1 MTDVAAPV
9 VASQRG
15 PALHGPIWRGA
26 FWIENTLL
34 ALSLAAI
41 AILPV
46 AEMILRA
53 TGAAGIPGSSAVT
66 QHLVLVVGML
76 GGAVAARER
85 RMLSLSTVDA
95 FLKEPWRSRAHL
107 AAHGLA
113 AGVAAWLAVAGWMF
127 VADERAAYGDAPR
140 ELAWGISLWFV
151 QLALPVGFALVSAR
165 LAWSAATSWRG
176 RIAAFVIVALV
187 IALGAFGPADP
198 SNLVTP
204 ALVLLGLA
212 TLLGAPI
219 FVTLGGAALIL
230 FWGDGEPI
238 ASIPI
243 DHYRLVTNPSLASI
257 PLFTL
262 AGYFLAEGGASKRL
276 LGVFQA
282 WFTGFRG
289 GPALVT
295 ALACAFFTTFTGASG
310 VTILALGGLL
320 LPILLAAGYRER
332 PALGLVTGASSLGML
347 FPPCLPLVLYAII
360 AQVPMQDMFLGG
372 IVPGII
378 LVIATVAWGIRAGP
392 PVVERRK
399 FDFAAARRAA
409 WNAKWELAL
418 PFVAIGALFGGFATP
433 VEAACITALYAA
445 FTQIVVHRDLSP
457 IRGAG
462 KVLVECGLVIGGVL
476 LILGVALAFTNWL
489 VLEDVPTVLLEGVT
503 TRVESKWVFLLLLN
517 LFLLAVGCLM
527 DVFSAIVVVVPLIVP
542 LGEHYGIEPI
552 HLGILFLA
560 NLELGYLTPPVGMN
574 LFLASYRLG
583 KSMFEVYR
591 AVIPVLIV
599 LIVGVLLI
607 TYVPWFST
615 WLPSLLGSGG

>member
-1 MTDVAAPV
+1 MSSAAADTVSRPLAV
-9 VASQRG
+9 RALRG
-15 PALHGPIWRGA
+15 V
-26 FWIENTLL
+26 EDTVL
-34 ALSLAAI
+34 ALALGAI

-53 TGAAGIPGSSAVT
+53 SGSAGIPGASAVT
-66 QHLVLVVGML
+66 QHLVLLVGML

-85 RMLSLSTVDA
+85 RMLSLSTIDA
-95 FLKEPWRSRAHL
+95 FLKEPWRAAAHL
-107 AAHGLA
+107 ATHALA
-113 AGVAAWLAVAGWMF
+113 AGVAAWLAIAGWQF
-127 VADERAAYGDAPR
+127 VADERAVAR
-140 ELAWGISLWFV
+140 ELAWGIPLWVV
-151 QLALPVGFALVSAR
+151 QLAIPIGFALVSAR
-165 LAWSAATSWRG
+165 LAWAAGKGWRG
-176 RIAAFVIVALV
+176 RGIAFAILV
-187 IALGAFGPADP
+187 GVLALGAFGPADP

-230 FWGDGEPI
+230 FWGAGEPI

-276 LGVFQA
+276 LAVFQA

-295 ALACAFFTTFTGASG
+295 ALVCAFFTSFTGASG

-320 LPILLAAGYRER
+320 LPILLAAGYRDR
-332 PALGLVTGASSLGML
+332 PALGLLTGASSLGML
-347 FPPCLPLVLYAII
+347 FPPCLPIVLYAIV
-360 AQVPMQDMFLGG
+360 AQVPMRDMFLGG
-372 IVPGII
+372 ILPGFV
-378 LVIATVAWGIRAGP
+378 LVAATVAWGIRAGP
-392 PVVERRK
+392 PAVERRP
-399 FDFAAARRAA
+399 FDAGAAWRAA
-409 WNAKWELAL
+409 WAAKWELAL
-418 PFVAIGALFGGFATP
+418 PLVAIGALFGGFATP
-433 VEAACITALYAA
+433 VEAACITALYSA
-445 FTQIVVHRDLSP
+445 FTQVVVHRDLSP
-457 IRGAG
+457 IRGTG

-489 VLEDVPTVLLEGVT
+489 VFEDIPTQLLDGVT
-503 TRVESKWVFLLLLN
+503 ARVESKWVFLLLLN
-517 LFLLAVGCLM
+517 VFLLVVGCLM

-552 HLGILFLA
+552 HLGVVFLA

-574 LFLASYRLG
+574 LFLASYRLR
-583 KSMFEVYR
+583 KPMSEVYR
-591 AVIPVLIV
+591 AVLPVLAV
-599 LIVGVLLI
+599 MIVGVLVI

-615 WLPSLLGSGG
+615 WLPGLFAGP

>member
-1 MTDVAAPV
+1 MTAAVAKPDSRPFAFR
-9 VASQRG
+9 AARG
-15 PALHGPIWRGA
+15 
-26 FWIENTLL
+26 IENAAL
-34 ALSLAAI
+34 ALCLAAI
-41 AILPV
+41 AILPI

-53 TGAAGIPGSSAVT
+53 TGSAGIPGASAVT
-66 QHLVLVVGML
+66 QHLVLLVGMI

-85 RMLSLSTVDA
+85 RMLALSTVDA
-95 FLKEPWRSRAHL
+95 FLKGAWRAGAHL
-107 AAHGLA
+107 ATHALA
-113 AGVAAWLAVAGWMF
+113 AGIAAWLAIAGWKF
-127 VADERAAYGDAPR
+127 VADERAVER
-140 ELAWGISLWFV
+140 ELAWGIPLWTV
-151 QLALPVGFALVSAR
+151 QLALPIGFALVAAR
-165 LAWSAATSWRG
+165 LAWAASDRWKG
-176 RIAAFVIVALV
+176 RVVSFAIVAAVL
-187 IALGAFGPADP
+187 ALGAFGPADP

-230 FWGDGEPI
+230 FWGAGEPI

-276 LGVFQA
+276 LAVFQA
-282 WFTGFRG
+282 WFAGFRG

-295 ALACAFFTTFTGASG
+295 ALACAFFTSFTGASG

-320 LPILLAAGYRER
+320 FPILLAAGYRDR
-332 PALGLVTGASSLGML
+332 AALGLLTGASSLGML
-347 FPPCLPLVLYAII
+347 FPPCLPIVLYAII
-360 AQVPMQDMFLGG
+360 AQVPMRDMFLGG
-372 IVPGII
+372 ILPGFV
-378 LVIATVAWGIRAGP
+378 LVAATVAWGIRAGP
-392 PVVERRK
+392 AAGERRP
-399 FDFAAARRAA
+399 FDARGAWRAA
-409 WNAKWELAL
+409 WAAKWELAL
-418 PFVAIGALFGGFATP
+418 PLVAIGVLFGGFATP

-462 KVLVECGLVIGGVL
+462 KVLIECGLVIGGVL

-489 VLEDVPTVLLEGVT
+489 VFEDVPTVLLEGVT
-503 TRVESKWVFLLLLN
+503 ARVESKWAFLLLLN
-517 LFLLAVGCLM
+517 VFLLVVGCLM

-552 HLGILFLA
+552 HLGIVFLA

-574 LFLASYRLG
+574 LFLASYRLN
-583 KSMFEVYR
+583 KPMSEVYR
-591 AVIPVLIV
+591 SVVPVLLVMIA
-599 LIVGVLLI
+599 GVLVI

-615 WLPSLLGSGG
+615 WLPGLFAGP

>member
-1 MTDVAAPV
+1 MSVPVAD
-9 VASQRG
+9 
-15 PALHGPIWRGA
+15 GA
-26 FWIENTLL
+26 ARPFAARLSIGIENAIL
-34 ALSLAAI
+34 AIALAAI

-53 TGAAGIPGSSAVT
+53 AGSAGIPGSSAIT
-66 QHLVLVVGML
+66 QHLVLVVGMV
-76 GGAVAARER
+76 GGAIAARER
-85 RMLSLSTVDA
+85 RMLSLSTVEA
-95 FLKEPWRSRAHL
+95 FLTGRARSIAHL
-107 AAHGLA
+107 VTHGLA
-113 AGVAAWLAVAGWMF
+113 AGVAAWLAVAGAQF
-127 VADERAAYGDAPR
+127 VSDERAAAG
-140 ELAWGISLWFV
+140 ELAWGIPLWWV
-151 QLALPVGFALVSAR
+151 QLVIPVGFALVALR
-165 LAWSAATSWRG
+165 LATAGADHWKGRLAAFA
-176 RIAAFVIVALV
+176 IAAAV
-187 IALGAFGPADP
+187 IALGVFGPADP
-198 SNLVTP
+198 SNLVAP

-276 LGVFQA
+276 LAVFQA

-289 GPALVT
+289 GPALIT
-295 ALACAFFTTFTGASG
+295 ALVCAFFTSFTGASG

-320 LPILLAAGYRER
+320 MPILLAAGYRER
-332 PALGLVTGASSLGML
+332 TALGLVTGASSLGML
-347 FPPCLPLVLYAII
+347 FPPCLPIVLYAIV
-360 AQVPMQDMFLGG
+360 AQVPMRDMFLAG
-372 IVPGII
+372 IVPGVV

-392 PVVERRK
+392 PRGERRP
-399 FDFAAARRAA
+399 FDFAVARRAA
-409 WNAKWELAL
+409 WDAKWELAL

-445 FTQIVVHRDLSP
+445 FTQVVVHRDLSLV
-457 IRGAG
+457 RGVT

-476 LILGVALAFTNWL
+476 LILGVALAFTTWL
-489 VLEDVPTVLLEGVT
+489 ISADIPTQLLDLVT
-503 TRVESKWVFLLLLN
+503 ARVESKWTFLLLLT
-517 LFLLAVGCLM
+517 LFLLVVGCLM

-542 LGEHYGIEPI
+542 LGEHYGIDPI
-552 HLGILFLA
+552 HLGIIFLA
-560 NLELGYLTPPVGMN
+560 NLELGFLTPPVGMN

-583 KSMFEVYR
+583 KPMAEVYR

-599 LIVGVLLI
+599 MIVGVLAI
-607 TYVPWFST
+607 TYMPWLST

>member
-1 MTDVAAPV
+1 MSASAAESVSRPLAVRVA
-9 VASQRG
+9 RG
-15 PALHGPIWRGA
+15 V
-26 FWIENTLL
+26 ENAAL

-41 AILPV
+41 AVLPV

-53 TGAAGIPGSSAVT
+53 AGSAGIPGASAVT
-66 QHLVLVVGML
+66 QHLVLLVGMI
-76 GGAVAARER
+76 GGAVAARDR

-95 FLKEPWRSRAHL
+95 FLKGRWRSGAHL
-107 AAHGLA
+107 VTHALA
-113 AGVAAWLAVAGWMF
+113 AGVAAWLAVAGWSF
-127 VADERAAYGDAPR
+127 VSDERAVER
-140 ELAWGISLWFV
+140 ELAWGIPLWVV
-151 QLALPVGFALVSAR
+151 QLALPVGFGLVSAR
-165 LAWSAATSWRG
+165 LAWAATAGWRG
-176 RIAAFVIVALV
+176 RLISFAIVGAVL
-187 IALGAFGPADP
+187 ALGAFGPEDP
-198 SNLVTP
+198 SSLVVP

-230 FWGDGEPI
+230 FWGAAEPI

-276 LGVFQA
+276 LAVFQA

-295 ALACAFFTTFTGASG
+295 ALVCAFFTSFTGASG

-320 LPILLAAGYRER
+320 LPILVSAGYRDR
-332 PALGLVTGASSLGML
+332 QALGFLTGASSLGML
-347 FPPCLPLVLYAII
+347 FPPCLPLVLYAIV
-360 AQVPMQDMFLGG
+360 AQVPMRDMFLGG
-372 IVPGII
+372 IVPGFV
-378 LVIATVAWGIRAGP
+378 LVAATVAWGIRTGP
-392 PVVERRK
+392 RAVERRP
-399 FDFAAARRAA
+399 FDARAA
-409 WNAKWELAL
+409 WRAAWEAKWELAL
-418 PFVAIGALFGGFATP
+418 PLVAIGALFGGFATP

-445 FTQIVVHRDLSP
+445 FTQMVAHRDLEP

-489 VLEDVPTVLLEGVT
+489 VFEDVPTQLLEAVT
-503 TRVESKWVFLLLLN
+503 ARVDSKWTFLLLLTA
-517 LFLLAVGCLM
+517 FLLVVGCLM

-552 HLGILFLA
+552 HLGVLFLA
-560 NLELGYLTPPVGMN
+560 NLELGFLTPPVGMN

-583 KSMFEVYR
+583 KPMAEVYR
-591 AVIPVLIV
+591 AVLPVLFVMIGAV
-599 LIVGVLLI
+599 LVI
-607 TYVPWFST
+607 TYVPALSM
-615 WLPSLLGSGG
+615 WLPGLLGTP

>member
-1 MTDVAAPV
+1 MDATTADGVQRPPARGV
-9 VASQRG
+9 IVGASR
-15 PALHGPIWRGA
+15 A
-26 FWIENTLL
+26 IENTLL
-34 ALSLAAI
+34 ALALAGI

-53 TGAAGIPGSSAVT
+53 TGAAGIPGSSAIT

-85 RMLSLSTVDA
+85 RMLALSTVDA
-95 FLKEPWRSRAHL
+95 FLKGAWRTGAHL
-107 AAHGLA
+107 VTHALA

-127 VADERAAYGDAPR
+127 VAEEREFPR
-140 ELAWGISLWFV
+140 ELAWGVSLWVV
-151 QLALPVGFALVSAR
+151 QLALPIGFGLVSAR
-165 LAWSAATSWRG
+165 LAWAAAESWKG
-176 RIAAFVIVALV
+176 RIGAFAIVGLV
-187 IALGAFGPADP
+187 IALGVFGPDDP
-198 SNLVTP
+198 SSLVTP

-230 FWGDGEPI
+230 FWGAGEPI

-282 WFTGFRG
+282 WFTNFRG

-295 ALACAFFTTFTGASG
+295 ALVCAFFTSFTGASG

-320 LPILLAAGYRER
+320 LPILLAAGYRDR
-332 PALGLVTGASSLGML
+332 PALGLLTGASSLGML
-347 FPPCLPLVLYAII
+347 FPPCLPLVLYAIV

-372 IVPGII
+372 ILPGIV
-378 LVIATVAWGIRAGP
+378 LVVATVAWGIRAGP
-392 PVVERRK
+392 PQPVRRP
-399 FDFAAARRAA
+399 FDARAA
-409 WNAKWELAL
+409 WRAAWEAKWELAL

-445 FTQIVVHRDLSP
+445 FTQVVVHRDLSP
-457 IRGAG
+457 LRGTG
-462 KVLVECGLVIGGVL
+462 KVLVECGLVVGGVL

-489 VLEDVPTVLLEGVT
+489 VLEDVPTHLLEGVT
-503 TRVESKWVFLLLLN
+503 TRIESKWVFLLLLN
-517 LFLLAVGCLM
+517 VFLLGVGCLM

-552 HLGILFLA
+552 HLGIVFLA

-574 LFLASYRLG
+574 LFLASYRLD
-583 KSMFEVYR
+583 KPMSEIYR
-591 AVIPVLIV
+591 SIVPVLV
-599 LIVGVLLI
+599 VMIVGVLAI

-615 WLPSLLGSGG
+615 WLPGWLGSGG

>member
-1 MTDVAAPV
+1 MSVPVAD
-9 VASQRG
+9 
-15 PALHGPIWRGA
+15 GA
-26 FWIENTLL
+26 ARPFAARLSIGIENAIL
-34 ALSLAAI
+34 AIALAAI

-53 TGAAGIPGSSAVT
+53 AGSAGIPGSSAIT
-66 QHLVLVVGML
+66 QHLVLVVGMV
-76 GGAVAARER
+76 GGAIAARER
-85 RMLSLSTVDA
+85 RMLSLSTVEA
-95 FLKEPWRSRAHL
+95 FLTGRARSIAHL
-107 AAHGLA
+107 VTHGLA
-113 AGVAAWLAVAGWMF
+113 AGVAAWLAVAGAQF
-127 VADERAAYGDAPR
+127 VVDERAAAG
-140 ELAWGISLWFV
+140 ELAWGIPLWWV
-151 QLALPVGFALVSAR
+151 QLVIPVGFALVALR
-165 LAWSAATSWRG
+165 LATAGADHWKGRLAAFA
-176 RIAAFVIVALV
+176 IAAAV
-187 IALGAFGPADP
+187 IALGVFGPADP
-198 SNLVTP
+198 SNLVAP

-276 LGVFQA
+276 LAVFQA

-289 GPALVT
+289 GPALIT
-295 ALACAFFTTFTGASG
+295 ALVCAFFTSFTGASG

-320 LPILLAAGYRER
+320 MPILLAAGYRER
-332 PALGLVTGASSLGML
+332 TALGLVTGASSLGML
-347 FPPCLPLVLYAII
+347 FPPCLPIVLYAIV
-360 AQVPMQDMFLGG
+360 AQVPMRDMFLAG
-372 IVPGII
+372 IVPGVV

-392 PVVERRK
+392 PRGERRP
-399 FDFAAARRAA
+399 FDFAVARRAA
-409 WNAKWELAL
+409 WDAKWELAL

-445 FTQIVVHRDLSP
+445 FTQVVVHRDLSLV
-457 IRGAG
+457 RGVT

-476 LILGVALAFTNWL
+476 LILGVALAFTTWL
-489 VLEDVPTVLLEGVT
+489 ISADIPTQLLDLVT
-503 TRVESKWVFLLLLN
+503 ARVESKWTFLLLLT
-517 LFLLAVGCLM
+517 LFLLVVGCLM

-542 LGEHYGIEPI
+542 LGEHYGIDPI
-552 HLGILFLA
+552 HLGIIFLA
-560 NLELGYLTPPVGMN
+560 NLELGFLTPPVGMN

-583 KSMFEVYR
+583 KPMAEVYR
-591 AVIPVLIV
+591 AVVPVLIV
-599 LIVGVLLI
+599 MIVGVLAI
-607 TYVPWFST
+607 TYMPWLST